1 MDPTK
6 KISFGFSK
14 INKKLNLNNNKES
27 QKSENKV
34 ELIKCL
40 EGQEIKLVQ

>member
-1 MDPTK
+1 MDAK

-14 INKKLNLNNNKES
+14 LAKKPNILPSKQPKEES
-27 QKSENKV
+27 KV

-40 EGQEIKLVQ
+40 EGNEIISVA

>member
-1 MDPTK
+1 MEAK

-14 INKKLNLNNNKES
+14 INKKLNLLPSKDSVKTES
-27 QKSENKV
+27 KV

-40 EGQEIKLVQ
+40 EGHEIKLVQ

>member
-1 MDPTK
+1 MDAK

-14 INKKLNLNNNKES
+14 VAKKPNILPSKQPKE
-27 QKSENKV
+27 ENKV

-40 EGQEIKLVQ
+40 EGKEIKLIA

>member
-1 MDPTK
+1 MDAK

-14 INKKLNLNNNKES
+14 LAKKPNILSSKQPKEES
-27 QKSENKV
+27 KV

-40 EGQEIKLVQ
+40 EGNEIISVA

>member
-1 MDPTK
+1 MEPK

-14 INKKLNLNNNKES
+14 INKKLNLTASKEAL
-27 QKSENKV
+27 KNETKV

-40 EGQEIKLVQ
+40 EGQEIKLVE

>member
-1 MDPTK
+1 MEAK

-14 INKKLNLNNNKES
+14 ISKKPNLLPSKENV
-27 QKSENKV
+27 KEEPKV

-40 EGQEIKLVQ
+40 EGQEIKLVE

>member
-1 MDPTK
+1 MEAK

-14 INKKLNLNNNKES
+14 INKKLNVLTNKETS
-27 QKSENKV
+27 KTESKV

-40 EGQEIKLVQ
+40 EGQEIKLVE

>member
-1 MDPTK
+1 MECK

-14 INKKLNLNNNKES
+14 ISKKPALLPIKSNNS
-27 QKSENKV
+27 TTTKV

-40 EGQEIKLVQ
+40 EGQEIKLVE